1 MQAIDLYVKTT
12 KRAML
17 TLSFLAEKLNKRN
30 LPGAEPIIINMKF
43 FALVQRN
50 CWRSLLVFLETQEG
64 LLHKIV
70 Q

>member
-1 MQAIDLYVKTT
+1 MKEIY
-12 KRAML
+12 
-17 TLSFLAEKLNKRN
+17 
-30 LPGAEPIIINMKF
+30 GAEPIINMKF